1 MMQEIA
7 EAATQILRHQEL
19 GKETADS
26 FLILKFV
33 WEKNSN
39 KPQL

>member
-1 MMQEIA
+1 MMQETA
-7 EAATQILRHQEL
+7 EAATQFLRRQEL

-26 FLILKFV
+26 FLILKPV